1 MIIKNFD
8 ININYNLLF
17 SFSYFLKK
25 KNYFDFVNRNFNN
38 SKIWS
43 KINLLFNIY
52 YFLYYLILPI

>member
-38 SKIWS
+38 SKI
-43 KINLLFNIY
+43 
-52 YFLYYLILPI
+52 